1 MTGTVAARRAQTADW
16 YGGKSSFSWVSSQPP
31 ELDSRAVGPTSDSAA
46 VEFGSRGAGPKDLER
61 AEPTPTSWPEP
72 TVGAIVMPIA
82 LLDRPAPIHD
92 DATRRQFLIGG
103 ASLAAQL
110 AAAVDGDPA
119 TMVGQR

>member
-1 MTGTVAARRAQTADW
+1 
-16 YGGKSSFSWVSSQPP
+16 
-31 ELDSRAVGPTSDSAA
+31 
-46 VEFGSRGAGPKDLER
+46 
-61 AEPTPTSWPEP
+61 
-72 TVGAIVMPIA
+72 MPIA